1 LISSIGRGLGLYA
14 PRLEPVR
21 YAPLEANACELPV
34 VGVTEGGL
42 RETIVDGVNGLL
54 VDPPVAL
61 AEGIERSGV
70 TKATRAV
77 FAGPF

>member
-1 LISSIGRGLGLYA
+1 LYA

-34 VGVTEGGL
+34 VGVAEGGL

-61 AEGIERSGV
+61 AEGIERIGCDESYARRLLQGHSKDV
-70 TKATRAV
+70 AK
-77 FAGPF
+77 